1 MILSM
6 HCTWNIQEMILV
18 ISMQQ
23 CYIDVY
29 KSHLENDTI
38 YAMYKKYSGG
48 NLHVLSLYG
57 RQSCSQQMKIF
68 WKLCLRMMTLMKE
81 TC

>member
-29 KSHLENDTI
+29 KSHLENDII
-38 YAMYKKYSGG
+38 YAMYKKYSVNDIKVVIYMFCLFMVDNPVHNRWKYSG
-48 NLHVLSLYG
+48 
-57 RQSCSQQMKIF
+57 SCV
-68 WKLCLRMMTLMKE
+68 
-81 TC
+81 